1 MPFFFIFYLRNLKG
15 LTAIIL
21 LRGDRMNSLKS
32 KRKQLGLTSHDV
44 ATELDLP
51 WLLYV
56 YYELRIN
63 KMPLHVYIDLYQ
75 LLNKK

>member
-1 MPFFFIFYLRNLKG
+1 
-15 LTAIIL
+15 
-21 LRGDRMNSLKS
+21 MNSLKS